1 MLIGPPYG
9 MEAPLAR
16 TLEEI
21 VQSNHLTQ
29 DELDALVRRFDE
41 NGDGQ
46 LEGDEVRQ
54 FAQAVAPLVGSTME
68 DLMVILDFYQSDDD
82 PALSPGEIRDF
93 LEIQI

>member
-1 MLIGPPYG
+1 MLFRHSHVT
-9 MEAPLAR
+9 EAPLAR
-16 TLEEI
+16 TLAEI

-46 LEGDEVRQ
+46 LEGDEVRK
-54 FAQAVAPLVGSTME
+54 FAQAVAPLVGSTMD
-68 DLMVILDFYQSDDD
+68 DLVTILDFYQSDDD
-82 PALSPGEIRDF
+82 PALSPDEIRDF